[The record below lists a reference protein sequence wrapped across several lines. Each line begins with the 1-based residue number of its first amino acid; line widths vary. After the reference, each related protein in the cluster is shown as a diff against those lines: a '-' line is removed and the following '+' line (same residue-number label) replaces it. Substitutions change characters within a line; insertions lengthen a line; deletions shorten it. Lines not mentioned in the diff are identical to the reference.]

1 MGLRTH
7 KLKGLVMDKETSR
20 ALFVVIVAVSV
31 GLVIEYVLKPI
42 VVPFWLITCVQ
53 VFVGVVVGAT
63 SVLIFP
69 ANKDP
74 E

>member
-1 MGLRTH
+1 
-7 KLKGLVMDKETSR
+7 V
-20 ALFVVIVAVSV
+20 LFVVIVAVSV
-31 GLVIEYVLKPI
+31 GLVIEQVLKPI
-42 VVPFWLITCVQ
+42 VVPFWLLTCVQ